1 MVSRRQ
7 ARLGQF
13 VADIFFQSLQFRHVA
28 DSHDIL
34 CRTVRKEIIGIGDER
49 IRRPVEDRFLERW
62 LFPFFPI
69 GEYIPHVLRR
79 LRDAQK
85 GRGPFIDMVNSAAF
99 GIEDDAICNVR

>member
-1 MVSRRQ
+1 MVSRRHT
-7 ARLGQF
+7 RLGEF
-13 VADIFFQSLQFRHVA
+13 IADIFFQALQFCDVSDGQDVMGRAVHEEKV
-28 DSHDIL
+28 
-34 CRTVRKEIIGIGDER
+34 GIGNECV
-49 IRRPVEDRFLERW
+49 RRPVENRFLERW

-69 GEYIPHVLRR
+69 GEYIPNVLRR